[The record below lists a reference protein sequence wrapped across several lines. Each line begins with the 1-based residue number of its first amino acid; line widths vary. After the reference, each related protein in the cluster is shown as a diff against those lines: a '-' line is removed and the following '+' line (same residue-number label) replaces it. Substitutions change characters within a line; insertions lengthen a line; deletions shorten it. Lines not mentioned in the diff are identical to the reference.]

1 MTRRA
6 VVTGIGVVAPTGV
19 GAEAHWEATKAGRG
33 AIRRITRFDP
43 SQYATQLAGEVDG
56 FKPEEFIEPR
66 LMVQT
71 DRWTWM
77 DLAST
82 KMALE
87 DSGFDPA
94 TADPYA
100 MSVVTASSSGGNE
113 FGQKEIQNLWG
124 KGPIFVGAYQSIAW
138 FYAASTGQIS
148 IRHGMKGPNG
158 VIVTEGAGGLD
169 ALWQARRT
177 IRRGVD
183 VVVGGGSEAP
193 IGPYALVCQMS
204 NGRLSTRTDP
214 ATAYRPFDVDA
225 NGYLPGEGGAILL
238 VEELEHARA
247 RRARIY
253 GEIAG
258 HGATHD
264 GHHHSELPPDARQF
278 ARAMSLAIQSAG
290 IGLAEVDVVF
300 ADAAGT
306 RQGDALEAEAIRT
319 VFGDH
324 TGRVPVTAPKSM
336 TGRLYSGGGSL
347 DAATALLAM
356 RDGVVPPI
364 VNLEQPAPG
373 CELNFVIGAARE
385 AKVDTVLVA
394 ARGFGGFNS
403 ALVLRRF
410 SAP

>member
-1 MTRRA
+1 MSRRA
-6 VVTGIGVVAPTGV
+6 VVTGLGVVAPTGV
-19 GAEAHWEATKAGRG
+19 GAGAHWEATRAGRSG
-33 AIRRITRFDP
+33 IRPITRFDA
-43 SQYATQLAGEVDG
+43 SGYATKLAGEVEG
-56 FKPEEFIEPR
+56 FKADEFVDPR

-82 KMALE
+82 QMALQ

-113 FGQKEIQNLWG
+113 FGQREIQNLWG

-148 IRHGMKGPNG
+148 IKHGMKGPNG
-158 VIVTEGAGGLD
+158 VIVAEGAGGLD

-177 IRRGVD
+177 IRRGAE
-183 VVVGGGSEAP
+183 VVVAGGSEAS
-193 IGPYALVCQMS
+193 IGPYALVCQMT
-204 NGRLSTRTDP
+204 NGRLSTRSDP
-214 ATAYRPFDVDA
+214 ATGYRPFDADA
-225 NGYLPGEGGAILL
+225 NGYVPGEGGAIML
-238 VEELEHARA
+238 VEELDHARA
-247 RRARIY
+247 RGARIY

-264 GHHHSELPPDARQF
+264 GYHHSELPPDSRQF
-278 ARAMSLAIQSAG
+278 ARAISLALQSAG
-290 IGLAEVDVVF
+290 VGPADVDVIF

-306 RQGDALEAEAIRT
+306 RQGDALEVEAIRT

-324 TGRVPVTAPKSM
+324 AARVPVTAPKSM
-336 TGRLYSGGGSL
+336 TGRLYGAGGAL
-347 DAATALLAM
+347 DVATALLAI

-364 VNLEQPAPG
+364 VNLEQPVPG
-373 CELNFVIGAARE
+373 CELNFVTGTARE
-385 AKVDTVLVA
+385 AKIDTVLVA

-403 ALVLRRF
+403 AIVLRR
-410 SAP
+410 STD

>member
-1 MTRRA
+1 VSRRA

-19 GAEAHWEATKAGRG
+19 GAEAHWEATRAGRSG
-33 AIRRITRFDP
+33 IRPITRFDA
-43 SQYATQLAGEVDG
+43 SRYATQLAGEVEG
-56 FKPEEFIEPR
+56 FKAEDFVESR

-82 KMALE
+82 KMALQ
-87 DSGFDPA
+87 DSGFDP
-94 TADPYA
+94 TSADPYS

-113 FGQKEIQNLWG
+113 FGQKEIQNLWD

-148 IRHGMKGPNG
+148 IKHGMKGPNS

-169 ALWQARRT
+169 ALWQGRRT

-183 VVVGGGSEAP
+183 VVVGGGSEAS
-193 IGPYALVCQMS
+193 IGPYALVCQMK
-204 NGRLSTRTDP
+204 NGRLSSRTDP
-214 ATAYRPFDVDA
+214 ATAYRPFDADA

-238 VEELEHARA
+238 IEELERA
-247 RRARIY
+247 RLRGARIY

-264 GHHHSELPPDARQF
+264 GYHHSELPPDGRQF
-278 ARAMSLAIQSAG
+278 ARAISLALRSAG
-290 IGLAEVDVVF
+290 VGPEDVDVIF

-306 RQGDALEAEAIRT
+306 RQGDALEVEAIRT
-319 VFGDH
+319 ALGDH
-324 TGRVPVTAPKSM
+324 ADRVPVTAPKAM
-336 TGRLYSGGGSL
+336 TGRLYGGAGAL

-364 VNLEQPAPG
+364 VNLAQPAPG
-373 CELNFVIGAARE
+373 GELNFVTGTARE
-385 AKVDTVLVA
+385 AKVDTVLIA

-403 ALVLRRF
+403 ALVLRRYTG
-410 SAP
+410 